1 MWLLLPSNI
10 SITDSVTSMIAFS
23 LLYLKVYSAAVRSE
37 DRVQHLSKVIIWQ
50 QVMICYSLLSATLPF
65 VQAFMRGF
73 TTGGT
78 AFGSIIYGSRNSRSN
93 SSGDTSRSR
102 SRNEQFTPQFLGRT
116 RTVCRGA
123 GKQVNDEA
131 HRASGGS
138 QELIVRREVT
148 VAVTQG

>member
-1 MWLLLPSNI
+1 MCSPPFLNESSLTRS
-10 SITDSVTSMIAFS
+10 SSMIALS
-23 LLYLKVYSAAVRSE
+23 LIYLKVYNEAVRSE
-37 DRVQHLSKVIIWQ
+37 DRVQHFGKVVIWQ
-50 QVMICYSLLSATLPF
+50 QAMICYGLLSATLPF

-102 SRNEQFTPQFLGRT
+102 SRNESFIPQFLGRT

-123 GKQVNDEA
+123 SKQISNEA

>member
-1 MWLLLPSNI
+1 
-10 SITDSVTSMIAFS
+10 MIAFA
-23 LLYLKVYSAAVRSE
+23 LIYLRVYSEAVRSE
-37 DRVQHLSKVIIWQ
+37 DRIRHFSKAIVWQ

-65 VQAFMRGF
+65 VQAFMRAF

-78 AFGSIIYGSRNSRSN
+78 AFGSIVYGSRNSRSN

-123 GKQVNDEA
+123 GKQINNEA